1 MICIRFSNVIQDW
14 TSSLGNFLIKNAEFV
29 LVLNQ
34 YWWIPYNSYI
44 IDHFYSFKVAI
55 SFKVNRCSSNV
66 ALNFRQ
72 GQADWSSRSY
82 NQLLVKVILEILND
96 KLSCSYNNRKTQHQL
111 IKGHD
116 KICLV
121 VTMSESHFKSR
132 RRSLMEQRL

>member
-14 TSSLGNFLIKNAEFV
+14 TSSLGNFWSKMLNSCWYWISTDNTV
-29 LVLNQ
+29 LFIYYWSFLQLN
-34 YWWIPYNSYI
+34 W
-44 IDHFYSFKVAI
+44 
-55 SFKVNRCSSNV
+55 CSSDV

-111 IKGHD
+111 IKGYD

-121 VTMSESHFKSR
+121 LTMSESHFKSR